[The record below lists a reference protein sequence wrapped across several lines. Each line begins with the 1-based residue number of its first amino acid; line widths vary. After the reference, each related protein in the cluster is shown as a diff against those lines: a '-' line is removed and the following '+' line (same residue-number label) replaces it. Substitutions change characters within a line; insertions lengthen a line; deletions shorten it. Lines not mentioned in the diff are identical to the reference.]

1 MSFVGGDQFDID
13 GQEMIELA
21 QLSLDE
27 PELEGITFQE
37 VKESKEQLNGDEC

>member
-13 GQEMIELA
+13 GQEMTELA

-37 VKESKEQLNGDEC
+37 VEESEEQLNGDEC